1 MAPVKWKGLD
11 SQKNNQEEK
20 GMQREYIG
28 QMAELTGQEIRDI
41 THGPRVICLFSAISC
56 VCVGYS
62 ISSCVPAGG
71 EGREGKTAKYNNPRG
86 RVEGDRDGREG
97 GWKRT
102 PSALQ
107 IARTRDGTR
116 VCTIHLFFFPC
127 CGIQIHF
134 WLLPRA

>member
-1 MAPVKWKGLD
+1 
-11 SQKNNQEEK
+11 
-20 GMQREYIG
+20 
-28 QMAELTGQEIRDI
+28 MAELTGQEIRDI

-97 GWKRT
+97 GWVEENTVSIANSEDTRRYACVHD
-102 PSALQ
+102 PS
-107 IARTRDGTR
+107 
-116 VCTIHLFFFPC
+116 FFFSC

>member
-71 EGREGKTAKYNNPRG
+71 EGREGKRRNIIIREGEWREIGTGG
-86 RVEGDRDGREG
+86 RVGGREHRQHC
-97 GWKRT
+97 K
-102 PSALQ
+102 
-107 IARTRDGTR
+107 
-116 VCTIHLFFFPC
+116 
-127 CGIQIHF
+127 
-134 WLLPRA
+134 